1 MKDLIKKIVYRA
13 IREVAH
19 TDDPFRFEVHNDIC
33 FDIAYRAVEIALEK
47 KPRLP
52 RPSAEEQQAIA
63 ERILKAAAGAAG
75 ATVEALRGKSRE
87 QGLVLA
93 RVAAARLMKE
103 AGLSQPVAG
112 RELLRDHSTINY
124 YLKQEEWMR
133 EHEERYQ
140 RIYDGS
146 RARLN
151 GSRERLPGE
160 MGASEG
166 YPRAREGES
175 RPRPQGA
182 SQ

>member
-1 MKDLIKKIVYRA
+1 MKDRIKDIVYRA

-75 ATVEALRGKSRE
+75 ATE

-124 YLKQEEWMR
+124 
-133 EHEERYQ
+133 
-140 RIYDGS
+140 
-146 RARLN
+146 
-151 GSRERLPGE
+151 
-160 MGASEG
+160 
-166 YPRAREGES
+166 
-175 RPRPQGA
+175 
-182 SQ
+182 